1 MNPKTPSRR
10 RLLLAGVLGTLL
22 LGGCAGQQLD
32 AYQQEKP
39 ALDLAQYFNGELQAH
54 GMFQNWR
61 GQVVRRFT
69 VDMTGRWNGDEG
81 VLDER
86 FHYADGEQGR
96 RVWHLRRHADGRYT
110 GTADDV
116 VGQAEGRVVG
126 NAFYWEYT
134 LRLPVE
140 GRVYEVQF
148 NDWMYLVND
157 QVMLNRATLSKFGV
171 PLGEVTLSF
180 YKAQ

>member
-1 MNPKTPSRR
+1 MNPQTPSR
-10 RLLLAGVLGTLL
+10 RLLLAAGLGTLL
-22 LGGCAGQQLD
+22 LFGGCAGQQLD
-32 AYQQEKP
+32 AYRQEVP

-54 GMFQNWR
+54 GVFQNWR

-116 VGQAEGRVVG
+116 VGQAEGRAVG
-126 NAFYWEYT
+126 NAFHWRYT
-134 LRLPVE
+134 LRLPVD
-140 GRVYEVQF
+140 GQVYEVRF
-148 NDWMYLVND
+148 NDWMYLVNE

-180 YKAQ
+180 YKTR